1 MAAIE
6 TLVDT
11 PLVVAPLDL
20 PASLVEAST
29 TGVARLVRGAQPG
42 PVILLVEVA
51 VWTQAAG

>member
-29 TGVARLVRGAQPG
+29 TGVALLVRGHQPG